1 MARAKKTNNNATTT
15 TEKPKST
22 LAVMEPLTRENRN
35 LEEVIRVRAYQ
46 LFEERGRSHGHH
58 QEDWLRA
65 EQEVL
70 RQAGG
75 RRSA

>member
-1 MARAKKTNNNATTT
+1 MARAKKNNTTT
-15 TEKPKST
+15 TEKPPKST
-22 LAVMEPLTRENRN
+22 LAVMEPILTTRENRN
-35 LEEVIRVRAYQ
+35 LEEVIRLRAYQ
-46 LFEERGRSHGHH
+46 LFEERGRAHGHH

-70 RQAGG
+70 RQSSG

>member
-1 MARAKKTNNNATTT
+1 MARAKKNNNTTT
-15 TEKPKST
+15 TEKPPKST

-35 LEEVIRVRAYQ
+35 LEEAIRVRAYQ
-46 LFEERGRSHGHH
+46 FFEERGRVHGHA
-58 QEDWLRA
+58 QDDWLRA

-70 RQAGG
+70 RQSSG

>member
-1 MARAKKTNNNATTT
+1 MARAKKNNNNSA
-15 TEKPKST
+15 EKPLKSS

-46 LFEERGRSHGHH
+46 FFEERGRVHGHDAD
-58 QEDWLRA
+58 DWLRA

-70 RQAGG
+70 RQSSG

>member
-1 MARAKKTNNNATTT
+1 MARAKKNNTTPA
-15 TEKPKST
+15 EKPLKSS

-46 LFEERGRSHGHH
+46 LFEERGRQHGHA

-70 RQAGG
+70 RQSSG

>member
-1 MARAKKTNNNATTT
+1 MARAKKNNTTT
-15 TEKPKST
+15 AEKPPKSI

-46 LFEERGRSHGHH
+46 FFEERGRVHGHDAD
-58 QEDWLRA
+58 DWLRA
-65 EQEVL
+65 EQEVM
-70 RQAGG
+70 RQSSG